1 MMPPCWW
8 WLMFDLTIYP
18 YAEIVKKKITA
29 KQNFLIKQNQ
39 EFRK

>member
-1 MMPPCWW
+1 
-8 WLMFDLTIYP
+8 MFGSNIYP
-18 YAEIVKKKITA
+18 LAEIVKKKITA